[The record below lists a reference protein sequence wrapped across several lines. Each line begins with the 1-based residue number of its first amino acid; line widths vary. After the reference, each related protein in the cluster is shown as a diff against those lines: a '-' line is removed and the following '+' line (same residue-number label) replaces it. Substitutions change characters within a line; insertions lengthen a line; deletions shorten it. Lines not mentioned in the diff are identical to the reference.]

1 MKKILSFTFCLF
13 VATLSFS
20 QVKHIKILSVSDMH
34 ATIDKMPKLKA
45 FADSLRTIDPNLIV
59 LSAGDNRTGNPYNDT
74 YPETSLPMTVLMNEV
89 GFDATAIG
97 NHEFDSKVE
106 GLRNVINKSNFT
118 HLCANATFTD
128 SLRLHVYPYKIMCRN
143 GVKIGIVGS
152 VQLNST
158 GIPDSHPDVVKG
170 VRFRPIDDVLPRY
183 KWMREQVDVMIL
195 LSHDGF
201 ESSAVTAEKFPFI
214 DAIIAGHSHVVVDN
228 KLSNG
233 VLINQAASKL
243 RGVTITDI
251 DVENGR
257 VIKKSSKFVD
267 LATFTR
273 EDAGA
278 KKVLDEFKNNPF
290 LKETL
295 TYVSSPFR
303 NKEELAI
310 MEMDALKEELGADVA
325 IQNGGGV
332 RYSTFPVGEFTV
344 GDLLSLDPFGNNAVV
359 YEFTGKE
366 LEDFIMNNLD
376 LDEKQPVFVSGCSYV
391 MNVKR
396 GNTQDSTHPVSI
408 KITMDK
414 GKFDPKAKYKVVTNS
429 YAASVSTSPKEDKG
443 TVLFEKCSDITMR
456 WLRKQESV
464 NYTGRRNIKLNYLK

>member
-1 MKKILSFTFCLF
+1 
-13 VATLSFS
+13 
-20 QVKHIKILSVSDMH
+20 MH